1 VEEGGRDV
9 AKRISEL
16 MDLASSRFGQ
26 ENEKIRDLTSKAA
39 YAFNAVQ
46 PGDRI
51 QEFRRRDNYIT
62 LAAGDHGGIIITKP
76 NTQVKSVGQARITN
90 KVIIQENCVFAGLIF
105 ESDIANS
112 TRNNAD
118 CLVDV
123 QEGVA
128 QFVGCTF
135 IKNTG
140 DPMNSSD
147 TSFENFVM
155 VQEGAKALFNGCTF
169 HASEDTMKQT
179 GDVVRNHTNNG
190 IGDCI
195 VGFSTNTT
203 GQTNS
208 NCTNVGVLT

>member
-1 VEEGGRDV
+1 M

-90 KVIIQENCVFAGLIF
+90 KVIIQETCVFVGLTF
-105 ESDIANS
+105 ESDIAITN
-112 TRNNAD
+112 RNNAD

-128 QFVGCTF
+128 QFIACTF
-135 IKNTG
+135 IKNSG

-147 TSFENFVM
+147 TDFKNFAM

-169 HASEDTMKQT
+169 RASEGVMTQT
-179 GDVVRNHTNNG
+179 GDVVRNHSANAAGLVHVVYTTNKTGMSNFNG
-190 IGDCI
+190 
-195 VGFSTNTT
+195 TY
-203 GQTNS
+203 
-208 NCTNVGVLT
+208 VGVLT